1 MKWITT
7 DSLKM
12 KLNIFKHSSDDCMIF
27 PTKALFG
34 NVFILNIIFVFQ
46 EALYGE
52 CKRFIKT
59 LNHLRVL

>member
-1 MKWITT
+1 
-7 DSLKM
+7 M
-12 KLNIFKHSSDDCMIF
+12 KLNTFKHSSDDWMIF

-46 EALYGE
+46 EALYSK
-52 CKRFIKT
+52 CKRCIKI

>member
-1 MKWITT
+1 
-7 DSLKM
+7 M

-27 PTKALFG
+27 ATKALFG

-46 EALYGE
+46 EALYSE
-52 CKRFIKT
+52 CKKFIKT